1 MNKDERLLYA
11 DHIRH
16 FYTLRYGFPPMVG
29 RLLGYLFVCVPEKQ
43 SISELADALMASR
56 SAVAGAVQTLEHYHL
71 VNRTRAAGR
80 RSDSISLNPA
90 GIEGKGFDAT
100 VYQEQAALFREG
112 LNALKDEGP
121 DPRIA
126 LLEEA
131 AALAEFLAEQIP
143 ALHKEWE
150 KRRDALRR
158 NRNQETSKDVVR

>member
-1 MNKDERLLYA
+1 MNKDEQLLYA

-29 RLLGYLFVCVPEKQ
+29 RLLGYLMVCIPEKQ
-43 SISELADALMASR
+43 SMNELADALMASR
-56 SAVAGAVQTLEHYHL
+56 SAIAGAVHMLEHYHL
-71 VNRTRAAGR
+71 VNRTRAAGH

-121 DPRIA
+121 DPRISM
-126 LLEEA
+126 LEEA
-131 AALAEFLAEQIP
+131 VALAEFLAERIP
-143 ALHKEWE
+143 ALHQEWE
-150 KRRDALRR
+150 QRCDALRR
-158 NRNQETSKDVVR
+158 KREPETSTGRVQ

>member
-1 MNKDERLLYA
+1 MNKDEQLLYA

-43 SISELADALMASR
+43 SMNELADALMASR
-56 SAVAGAVQTLEHYHL
+56 SAIAGAVQTLEHYHL
-71 VNRTRAAGR
+71 VNRTRAAGQ
-80 RSDSISLNPA
+80 RSDSVSLNPA

-121 DPRIA
+121 DPRVA

-143 ALHKEWE
+143 ALHQEWE
-150 KRRDALRR
+150 KQRDALRR
-158 NRNQETSKDVVR
+158 KRELETSEGSVQ

>member
-1 MNKDERLLYA
+1 MKKDEQLLYA

-29 RLLGYLFVCVPEKQ
+29 RLLGYLLVCVPEKQ
-43 SISELADALMASR
+43 SMSELADALMASR
-56 SAVAGAVQTLEHYHL
+56 SAIAGAVQTLEHSHF
-71 VNRTRAAGR
+71 VNRTRAAGQ
-80 RSDSISLNPA
+80 RSDSISINPA

-112 LNALKDEGP
+112 LNILKDKGQ
-121 DPRIA
+121 DQRIS

-143 ALHKEWE
+143 ALHKEWD
-150 KRRDALRR
+150 KQRDALRLHR
-158 NRNQETSKDVVR
+158 RKATSKDVVQ